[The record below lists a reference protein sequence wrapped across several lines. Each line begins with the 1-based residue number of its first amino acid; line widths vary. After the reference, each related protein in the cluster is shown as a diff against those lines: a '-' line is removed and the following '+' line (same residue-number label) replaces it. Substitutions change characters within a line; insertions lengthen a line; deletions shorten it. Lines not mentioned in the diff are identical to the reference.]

1 MTNLK
6 LVKIL
11 AGLETPDFK
20 SNEPPLHELDQFLTL
35 RSFLGGYSLGQIDEQ
50 VWTALRLNKVTFGI
64 VRRNLFLNV
73 TRWFNHLESTYPA
86 LQQAVKAN
94 TSPSKGKDV
103 ANVSQAGGRYNMKL
117 QDTEKGVVT
126 RFPPEPSGYLHI
138 GHAKAA
144 FLNDYFAHDAF
155 SGSMILRFDDTNPK
169 KEKQEFENSI
179 VHDLKLLGIETQRLT
194 YTSDYFEQ
202 LYELAK
208 KLISDG
214 NAYADDTDP
223 EAQKKDR
230 YKRLPSSRRDRP
242 AAESLEIFKEMR
254 EGTDLGKKHCIRAR
268 IAFDNSNG
276 SMRDPIIY
284 RFPSWDSEEGPQPH
298 HRTGWAWKI
307 YPTYDFACPL
317 VDSIEGVT
325 HALRTTEYADRN
337 EQYYWFLE
345 ALDMR
350 RVHLWDFA
358 RINFIKTFLSKR
370 QLTKVVDSGKVDGWD
385 DPRMP
390 TVRGILRRGLTVD
403 ALREFMLKQGPSR
416 NVVSMDWTTLWAT
429 NKKVI
434 DPIAARHTAIETTG
448 KVAVS
453 IEGVTDAPCNETRPK
468 HPKNADVGNKEVAFA
483 NKVLIEQ
490 VDASSFK
497 ENEEITLMAWGN
509 VIVKR
514 IVRSEDGTVG
524 SLEAALNPGGDF
536 SKTKKVHWL
545 AAEGTKHFTT
555 ELWDFDYLLSKD
567 SLGKDDDL
575 DKFLTPVTAIMTEVI
590 VGGDCEG
597 LIDGD
602 IIQLE
607 RKGYFRVDKAIGK
620 GPEGKA
626 VMFKIPTGST
636 KA

>member
-1 MTNLK
+1 MTNPK

-20 SNEPPLHELDQFLTL
+20 SNEPTLHQLDQFLTL
-35 RSFLGGYSLGQIDEQ
+35 RSFLGGYSLGQIDGQ

-73 TRWFNHLESTYPA
+73 TRWFNYLESTYPA
-86 LQQAVKAN
+86 LQQAVKGS
-94 TSPSKGKDV
+94 TSSKAKDV
-103 ANVSQAGGRYNMKL
+103 ANVSQAGGRYNIKL

-144 FLNDYFAHDAF
+144 FLNDHFAHDAF

-169 KEKQEFENSI
+169 KEKQEFEDSI

-202 LYELAK
+202 LYELAQ

-223 EAQKKDR
+223 EIQKKDR

-254 EGTDLGKKHCIRAR
+254 EGTELGKKHCIRAR
-268 IAFDNSNG
+268 IAFDSSNG

-358 RINFIKTFLSKR
+358 RIHFVKTFLSKR
-370 QLTKVVDSGKVDGWD
+370 KLTKVVDSGKVDGWD

-416 NVVSMDWTTLWAT
+416 NVVSMDWTTLWAM

-434 DPIAARHTAIETTG
+434 DPIAARHTAIETTS
-448 KVAVS
+448 KVALS
-453 IEGVTDAPCNETRPK
+453 IEGAADTPWNETRPK

-483 NKVLIEQ
+483 NKVFIEQ
-490 VDASSFK
+490 YQSATAS
-497 ENEEITLMAWGN
+497 
-509 VIVKR
+509 V
-514 IVRSEDGTVG
+514 
-524 SLEAALNPGGDF
+524 
-536 SKTKKVHWL
+536 
-545 AAEGTKHFTT
+545 
-555 ELWDFDYLLSKD
+555 
-567 SLGKDDDL
+567 
-575 DKFLTPVTAIMTEVI
+575 
-590 VGGDCEG
+590 
-597 LIDGD
+597 
-602 IIQLE
+602 
-607 RKGYFRVDKAIGK
+607 
-620 GPEGKA
+620 
-626 VMFKIPTGST
+626 
-636 KA
+636 

>member
-1 MTNLK
+1 
-6 LVKIL
+6 
-11 AGLETPDFK
+11 
-20 SNEPPLHELDQFLTL
+20 
-35 RSFLGGYSLGQIDEQ
+35 
-50 VWTALRLNKVTFGI
+50 
-64 VRRNLFLNV
+64 
-73 TRWFNHLESTYPA
+73 
-86 LQQAVKAN
+86 
-94 TSPSKGKDV
+94 
-103 ANVSQAGGRYNMKL
+103 
-117 QDTEKGVVT
+117 
-126 RFPPEPSGYLHI
+126 
-138 GHAKAA
+138 
-144 FLNDYFAHDAF
+144 
-155 SGSMILRFDDTNPK
+155 MILRFDDTNPK
-169 KEKQEFENSI
+169 KEKQEFEDSI

-202 LYELAK
+202 LYKLAQ
-208 KLISDG
+208 KLISNG
-214 NAYADDTDP
+214 NA
-223 EAQKKDR
+223 
-230 YKRLPSSRRDRP
+230 DRP
-242 AAESLEIFKEMR
+242 AAESLEIFNDMR
-254 EGTDLGKKHCIRAR
+254 EGTELGKKHCIRAR
-268 IAFDNSNG
+268 IAFDSSNG

-284 RFPSWDSEEGPQPH
+284 RFPSWDSEQGPQPH
-298 HRTGWAWKI
+298 HRTGWEWKI

-350 RVHLWDFA
+350 RVYLWDFA

-370 QLTKVVDSGKVDGWD
+370 KLTKVVESGKVDGWD

-390 TVRGILRRGLTVD
+390 TVRGILRRGLTVE

-434 DPIAARHTAIETTG
+434 DPIAARHTAIETTR
-448 KVAVS
+448 KVALS
-453 IEGVTDAPCNETRPK
+453 IHGAADAPWKETRPK
-468 HPKNADVGNKEVAFA
+468 HPKNDHLGKKQVAFA
-483 NKVLIEQ
+483 NMVWIEQ
-490 VDASSFK
+490 FDASSFK

-509 VIVKR
+509 VIIKR
-514 IVRSEDGTVG
+514 IVRSADGTVG
-524 SLEAALNPGGDF
+524 SLEAVLNAGGDF

-545 AAEGTKHFTT
+545 AVQGTKHFAT

-567 SLGKDDDL
+567 GLAKDDDL
-575 DKFLTPVTAIMTEVI
+575 DKFLTPVTATMTEAI
-590 VGGDCEG
+590 VDGDCEG
-597 LIDGD
+597 LVDGD